1 MYGSKV
7 VPVCMFNKL
16 HAVGLFLALD
26 GTSTRTDPF
35 TSGKKYRKLVNNAIF
50 IRSESL
56 FFVSAVAT
64 VYSIWENICH
74 IGLWGFVI

>member
-26 GTSTRTDPF
+26 GASTRTDPF
-35 TSGKKYRKLVNNAIF
+35 TSGKSIVSNNAFF

-56 FFVSAVAT
+56 FFVSTMAT